1 VASSSLGS
9 LARYSFTRTAVVL
22 HAPDQSGVYAL
33 HYQTTWVYV
42 GESAN
47 IRAQLLQHLNG
58 DNACITVYPSLSF
71 SFETVPEAVRA
82 WRQDELV
89 REFRPT
95 CNPWLG

>member
-1 VASSSLGS
+1 MARTNP
-9 LARYSFTRTAVVL
+9 ARYPFSHTSIVL
-22 HAPDQSGVYAL
+22 NAPEESGVYAL

-47 IRAQLLQHLNG
+47 IRAQLLEHLNG
-58 DNACITVYPSLSF
+58 DNACIAVYPNLNF
-71 SFETVPEAVRA
+71 SYELIPEPVRA
-82 WRQDELV
+82 WRQDEMI